1 MGMKLLVSALFLF
14 SLSACTQGEQTLLFE
29 CNEQNQGE
37 ACNKLGK
44 TRTGEEA
51 LKFFRQGCKLENT
64 NSCVSLAEAT
74 PDRQEAMQVL
84 KSSCDRGNTRACAKF
99 AELSVVN
106 KLDSAEQRE
115 SK

>member
-1 MGMKLLVSALFLF
+1 MRILLTALFLL

-44 TRTGEEA
+44 ARQGEEA

-74 PDRQEAMQVL
+74 ADKQEALTVL
-84 KSSCDRGNTRACAKF
+84 KFSCDRGNTRACAKF

-106 KLDSAEQRE
+106 KVE
-115 SK
+115 SIDQHEPK